1 LGRLSQSDQKSVT
14 PTESHGRPVKGEI
27 PRPDLFEADE
37 SDDDGREELD
47 FQLDN
52 EMGGKQLNDG
62 NSPTYDSES
71 DDESIIPDDEIGH
84 IVLIAKVKNLSRKI
98 P

>member
-1 LGRLSQSDQKSVT
+1 
-14 PTESHGRPVKGEI
+14 
-27 PRPDLFEADE
+27 
-37 SDDDGREELD
+37 
-47 FQLDN
+47 
-52 EMGGKQLNDG
+52 MGGKQLNDG